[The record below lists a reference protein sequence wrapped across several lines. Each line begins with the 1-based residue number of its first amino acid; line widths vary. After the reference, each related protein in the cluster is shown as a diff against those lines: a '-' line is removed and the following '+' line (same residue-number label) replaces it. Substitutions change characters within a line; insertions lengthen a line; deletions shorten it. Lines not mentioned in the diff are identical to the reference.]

1 MELGVVTMKN
11 HKQYLLLTVPFLSF
25 LLLIFLIWIL
35 FITKG
40 KTEIIEKSR
49 IKSVSTIPYS
59 TPLENPPLNPR
70 QNRSTINLIF
80 AGDTCLDVG
89 ARRNISKYGVD
100 YPFQQ
105 VKDEVKNAD
114 FSFLNLETSVT
125 EKTTPY
131 PKEYNYKSTFESLQG
146 ITNAGFDLVGL
157 ANNHSMDYGVDGL
170 LDTFDNLKKANIPY
184 IGAGRNATEAYQAH
198 TEIIKGKTIKFLSF
212 SNVLPDI
219 NWFVGVTKT
228 GLANGYDI
236 NLIVKTIQKE
246 KESADHIFVYMHW
259 GVERAERPLDK
270 NRNWARQMIDA
281 GASGV
286 IGSHPH
292 VLQGFE
298 VYKGKPI
305 AYSIGNFVFGGKTG
319 LTAQTGL
326 LHINILPND
335 QIAFYFTPYIIENFT
350 PVKVTEEKRQS
361 MLQYLES
368 ISYDVAINKQTGFVE
383 SNYYV
388 KKE

>member
-1 MELGVVTMKN
+1 ME
-11 HKQYLLLTVPFLSF
+11 KQKKYFTLTLTFSIFLF
-25 LLLIFLIWIL
+25 LLIFLIWFL

-40 KTEIIEKSR
+40 STEIIKKSR
-49 IKSVSTIPYS
+49 IKPVSSVIPNS
-59 TPLENPPLNPR
+59 KPLENPPINTR
-70 QNRSTINLIF
+70 RDGSTIKLIF

-89 ARRNISKYGVD
+89 ARRNINKYGVD
-100 YPFQQ
+100 YPFHQ
-105 VKDEVKNAD
+105 VKDEVMKAD

-125 EKTTPY
+125 ERTTPY

-157 ANNHSMDYGVDGL
+157 SNNHSMDYGLEGL
-170 LDTFDNLKKANIPY
+170 IDTFENLKKASIPY
-184 IGAGRNATEAYQAH
+184 IGAGRNSSEAYQAH
-198 TEIIKGKTIKFLSF
+198 TEIIKGKKIKFLSF
-212 SNVLPDI
+212 SNVLPDF
-219 NWFVGVTKT
+219 NWFVGENKT

-236 NLIVKTIQKE
+236 NLIVKTVQKE
-246 KESADHIFVYMHW
+246 KETADHVFVYIHW
-259 GVERAERPLDK
+259 GVERTERPLDK
-270 NRNWARQMIDA
+270 NRTWARQMIDA

-326 LHINILPND
+326 LQLNILPDD
-335 QIAFYFTPYIIENFT
+335 QIIFCFSPYIIENFT
-350 PVKVTEEKRQS
+350 PMKVSEEKRQS
-361 MLQYLES
+361 MLNYLES
-368 ISYDVAINKQTGFVE
+368 ISYGVDINKQTGFIN

-388 KKE
+388 QK